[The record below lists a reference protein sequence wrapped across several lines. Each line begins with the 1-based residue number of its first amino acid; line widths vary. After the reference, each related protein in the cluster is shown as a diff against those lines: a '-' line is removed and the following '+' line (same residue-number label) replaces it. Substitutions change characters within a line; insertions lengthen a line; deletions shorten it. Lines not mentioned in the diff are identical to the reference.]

1 LNFFPNGSNAFAFS
15 SSVKAGFS
23 SSFTFAF
30 DHFVAF
36 SFVAFVAAFAFDDV
50 AALDVIVAFDTF
62 PSDSNSGLTLTLA
75 PTK

>member
-36 SFVAFVAAFAFDDV
+36 SFVAFEWVRQQKKKY
-50 AALDVIVAFDTF
+50 
-62 PSDSNSGLTLTLA
+62 SG
-75 PTK
+75 